1 MTRGNS
7 ENRQVFARM
16 QGMELPVLWAGL
28 ISFIHVLSEIANE
41 LIAAASGAC
50 ICWCPMSPIDRFLL
64 KRIWISQTENVPYK
78 FLIITSSLITIT
90 GLVYKE
96 ILESRR

>member
-1 MTRGNS
+1 MIIVVMNATQAQTYIRTYKSFYVIMTRGNS

-16 QGMELPVLWAGL
+16 QGMELPVLRAGL

-50 ICWCPMSPIDRFLL
+50 IC
-64 KRIWISQTENVPYK
+64 
-78 FLIITSSLITIT
+78 
-90 GLVYKE
+90 
-96 ILESRR
+96 